1 MSTTSPQRR
10 SRSGVAESERSSLSR
25 PPLNV
30 LIDPSIAARRSPW
43 EINLSELL
51 ELFLRAIT
59 RKDLIDLRAAGA
71 AALSS
76 ATIYRLKVETLFLF
90 ERLRA
95 ERRAINA
102 SEPPQ
107 MVVMP
112 FRYEVYSTDIEEL
125 FGELTRILEQIVGE
139 STSST
144 ATSPLPVDELP
155 PPEMGDYVI
164 TMQTLFSEF
173 RGILLQRLRP
183 TGKALLSELLSGL
196 KPVDAARVF
205 LLILFSAHSGE
216 LVVNQDENA
225 DDALV
230 VSVGQL
236 S

>member
-1 MSTTSPQRR
+1 M
-10 SRSGVAESERSSLSR
+10 AESQRSSLSR

-51 ELFLRAIT
+51 ELFLQAIT

-95 ERRAINA
+95 ERRAVNA

-125 FGELTRILEQIVGE
+125 FEELTRILDQIVGE
-139 STSST
+139 GSSSS
-144 ATSPLPVDELP
+144 TSPLPVDEP
-155 PPEMGDYVI
+155 PPPDMGDYVI
-164 TMQTLFSEF
+164 SMQSLFAEF
-173 RGILLQRLRP
+173 RVILLQRLRP

-205 LLILFSAHSGE
+205 LLVLFSAHSGE
-216 LVVNQDENA
+216 LVINQDENA
-225 DDALV
+225 EDALV

>member
-1 MSTTSPQRR
+1 M
-10 SRSGVAESERSSLSR
+10 AESQRSSLSR

-43 EINLSELL
+43 EINLSQLL
-51 ELFLRAIT
+51 ELFLQAIT

-95 ERRAINA
+95 ERRAVNA

-125 FGELTRILEQIVGE
+125 FEELTRILEQIVGE
-139 STSST
+139 GGTSSS
-144 ATSPLPVDELP
+144 TSPLPVDEP
-155 PPEMGDYVI
+155 PPPDMGDYVI
-164 TMQTLFSEF
+164 SMQSLFAEF
-173 RGILLQRLRP
+173 RVILLQRLRP

-205 LLILFSAHSGE
+205 LLVLFSAHSGE
-216 LVVNQDENA
+216 LVINQDENA
-225 DDALV
+225 EDALV

>member
-1 MSTTSPQRR
+1 M
-10 SRSGVAESERSSLSR
+10 AESQRSSLSR

-30 LIDPSIAARRSPW
+30 LIDPSILARRSPW

-51 ELFLRAIT
+51 ELFLQAIT

-95 ERRAINA
+95 ERRAVNA
-102 SEPPQ
+102 SGPPQ

-125 FGELTRILEQIVGE
+125 FEELTRILDQIVGE
-139 STSST
+139 GSSSS
-144 ATSPLPVDELP
+144 TSPLPVDEP
-155 PPEMGDYVI
+155 PPPDMGDYVI
-164 TMQTLFSEF
+164 SMQSLFAEF
-173 RGILLQRLRP
+173 RVILLQRLRP

-205 LLILFSAHSGE
+205 LLVLFSAHSGE
-216 LVVNQDENA
+216 LVINQDENA
-225 DDALV
+225 EDALV